1 MTFCEL
7 KQKDVI
13 NICDGR
19 RLGKPIDLA
28 LNDSAC
34 VSALIVPGPSGFL
47 NCLRAEREGDFH
59 SLGTHS
65 PHWRRRNFGGIG
77 RKFWKVSKKTLVR
90 LTIFRI
96 GLDETLLFVY
106 NINV

>member
-19 RLGKPIDLA
+19 RLGKPVDLV

-34 VSALIVPGPSGFL
+34 AASLIVPGPSSFW
-47 NCLRAEREGDFH
+47 NCLKPDREGIPIPWD
-59 SLGTHS
+59 
-65 PHWRRRNFGGIG
+65 RIR
-77 RKFWKVSKKTLVR
+77 
-90 LTIFRI
+90 RI
-96 GLDETLLFVY
+96 GDDVILVEVDASC
-106 NINV
+106 IC

>member
-47 NCLRAEREGDFH
+47 NCLRAEREGI
-59 SLGTHS
+59 SI
-65 PHWRRRNFGGIG
+65 PWERIRRIGDDVILVDLDANFG
-77 RKFWKVSKKTLVR
+77 K
-90 LTIFRI
+90 
-96 GLDETLLFVY
+96 
-106 NINV
+106 